1 MVVSP
6 AAMVPVKVAGG
17 TTQVGVEKLTTNTPS
32 AVVSVNVKLIV
43 VPQTKA
49 GEVLN
54 SKGTVLLAL
63 VPCGR
68 FGYGEFGCST
78 VTPGVVV
85 DNTAETLVAPAHPIF
100 FKSTTRELH
109 SFALM
114 TVSPLPPDTVL
125 ELTLNFGETFKQ
137 VL

>member
-1 MVVSP
+1 M
-6 AAMVPVKVAGG
+6 
-17 TTQVGVEKLTTNTPS
+17 
-32 AVVSVNVKLIV
+32 

-54 SKGTVLLAL
+54 SNGTVLLAL
-63 VPCGR
+63 LPCGM

-78 VTPGVVV
+78 LTPSVVE
-85 DNTAETLVAPAHPIF
+85 DRTADTFVAPAQPTF

-125 ELTLNFGETFKQ
+125 ELTLNFGVPFKQ
-137 VL
+137 VLKLVVLPFVMETPAGAELAQLTLLALTWTV